1 MAFDEG
7 LILTNH
13 HSMYRAAAL
22 ILLAGGALVPQA
34 LSGQD
39 EGADSPTGWKRFV
52 EPVLENAEPGVVYFP
67 AAYSG
72 NVPTDV
78 LDPRGFTVHM
88 TNPDAPGEEVVF
100 PAGQTFIPPGGRW
113 RIWLQGEWSMSP
125 SSSLVIHPP
134 TRAWEGVEADVLPRM
149 RQIGPA
155 GRVTVPAEL
164 EPASEVRLLAAGT
177 DPSEH
182 ELSRRRPVG
191 EALVGVLMPAGPVL
205 AGAWDPQ
212 RKRYLA
218 LSRPFDVA
226 AGETVPAPLERPAP
240 GTSQLVAYVEHP
252 RGAGTGSHA
261 GLALTVSTGD
271 ERLPPDVTVITAWG
285 VHAFWYGLP
294 PGTAVLGGGNT
305 ELYLEPQA
313 FEMAGGEIE
322 HFEGI
327 LTRRPLL
334 DVTLVLPPR
343 LRERPFT
350 LEVRKLP
357 EGETLAKAELP
368 RKAGRHRFHDELVK
382 GVLEVVLDTHAGR
395 FRRQIDLTTE
405 EEGFLALEPELI
417 ELFGTVHHASEPHAA
432 TVRFKTVAGDDVE
445 AKADEAGTY
454 EAVALQPLGWVEI
467 ELAGVEQAPWRD
479 FFAPPLRESR
489 ELDFEVPDAEVAVR
503 VVDAVTREGIA
514 GAVVSVR
521 NEYLPPVEPGG
532 EEDADRSGRER
543 VIAQSHAADENGLV
557 RLPPPRPGTVE
568 IGASADDY
576 QRIERP
582 LVLEIP
588 DPPQDREVEIAL
600 QPFGE
605 RVEVHLTL
613 PDGSPATGAEVLHF
627 DPASSSEP
635 LYSGRADASG
645 VVRVPVE
652 PRSGLLLL
660 KHPRTAFGILDWS
673 RLANQDRVEWAFPPA
688 AEIPLS
694 VQVLDPSGEE
704 PAFGAEVSLWV
715 GERRL
720 SGFVLRWLS
729 GSRPSTDRNGFWIAE
744 RLPRTS
750 VRLLAT
756 LRGVR
761 DEPYGGALDA
771 LATEVSFPWP
781 DKVKLEA
788 VR

>member
-1 MAFDEG
+1 
-7 LILTNH
+7 
-13 HSMYRAAAL
+13 MYRASAL
-22 ILLAGGALVPQA
+22 ILLGAALVPGA
-34 LSGQD
+34 LLGQD
-39 EGADSPTGWKRFV
+39 ESSDSPAGWERFV
-52 EPVLENAEPGVVYFP
+52 EPVLENADPGVVYFP

-72 NVPTDV
+72 GAPTEV
-78 LDPRGFTVHM
+78 LDPRGFDVHM
-88 TNPDAPGEEVVF
+88 TNADRPGEELVV

-113 RIWLQGEWSMSP
+113 RIWLQGEWTMSP

-134 TRAWEGVEADVLPRM
+134 PAAWEGIEGGVLPNIR
-149 RQIGPA
+149 RIGPA
-155 GRVTVPAEL
+155 GRVTVRAEQV
-164 EPASEVRLLAAGT
+164 EPASEVRFLAAGA
-177 DPSEH
+177 DPSDH
-182 ELSRRRPVG
+182 ELSRRRPLG
-191 EALVGVLMPAGPVL
+191 EALDGVLMPAGPVL
-205 AGAWDPQ
+205 AAAWEPQ
-212 RKRYLA
+212 GKRYLA
-218 LSRPFDVA
+218 LSRPFTVP
-226 AGETVPAPLERPAP
+226 AGETVSAPLDRPAP
-240 GTSQLVAYVEHP
+240 ERAHFVAYVEHP
-252 RGAGTGSHA
+252 RGAGTDSHA
-261 GLALTVSTGD
+261 DLALTISGGG
-271 ERLPPDVTVITAWG
+271 ERLPPEVTVFTAWG
-285 VHAFWYGLP
+285 VHAFWYDLP
-294 PGTAVLGGGNT
+294 PGTAVLGGGNAQ
-305 ELYLEPQA
+305 LYLEPQTL
-313 FEMAGGEIE
+313 EMAGGEIGN
-322 HFEGI
+322 FEGI
-327 LTRRPLL
+327 LTKRPLL
-334 DVTLVLPPR
+334 DVTLVLPSL

-350 LEVRKLP
+350 LEVRQLP
-357 EGETLAKAELP
+357 EGETLAKVELP
-368 RKAGRHRFHDELVK
+368 RKAGRHQFHDELVK
-382 GVLEVVLDTHAGR
+382 GVLEVVLDTHVGK

-417 ELFGTVHHASEPHAA
+417 ELFGTVYHDSEPHAA
-432 TVRFKTVAGDDVE
+432 TVRFETVAGDDVE
-445 AKADEAGTY
+445 AKVDDAGGY

-467 ELAGVEQAPWRD
+467 ELAEVDQAPWRD

-521 NEYLPPVEPGG
+521 NEYLPPLEPGG
-532 EEDADRSGRER
+532 EEDEDRTGRER
-543 VIAQSHAADENGLV
+543 VIAQSYMADENGLV

-568 IGASADDY
+568 IGAAADDY
-576 QRIERP
+576 QRLERP
-582 LVLEIP
+582 LVLDVP
-588 DPPQDREVEIAL
+588 DPPEDREVEIAL

-605 RVEVHLTL
+605 TVEVHLTL
-613 PDGSPATGAEVLHF
+613 PDGSPATGAEVLHV
-627 DPASSSEP
+627 DPTSAGEP
-635 LYSGRADASG
+635 LYSGRADAAG

-652 PRSGLLLL
+652 PKSGLLLL

-704 PAFGAEVSLWV
+704 PAVGAELSLWV

-729 GSRPSTDRNGFWIAE
+729 GSRPRTDRNGFWIAE